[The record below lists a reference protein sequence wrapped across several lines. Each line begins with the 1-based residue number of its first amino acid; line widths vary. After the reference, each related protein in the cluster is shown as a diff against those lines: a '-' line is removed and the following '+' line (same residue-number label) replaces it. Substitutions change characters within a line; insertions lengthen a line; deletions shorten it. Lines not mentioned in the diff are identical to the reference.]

1 MSQINLGKCFDIYS
15 EMSEFRRGKKGYT
28 TKAITA
34 GQSSDKWA
42 SHANVPPI
50 HLCST
55 YNITDITEIDNMN
68 WIHSRYDNPSRSC
81 LEECLASLD
90 DAEYCVTYG
99 SAVGALTTLLLTLK
113 TGDHILLGSDL
124 YGGYCDLIICE
135 NLAKNMGIEYSFV
148 NLRDLDLLKKSI
160 KPNTTMIIFD
170 TPSNPLLRV
179 FDIKAISKIIHDTNR
194 KIIVVVDNTFITPY
208 FMHPLELGADI
219 ALYSLT
225 KYLNGHADV
234 VMGAM
239 TTNNNKLYA
248 KLKSLQKIAGVIPS
262 PFDCYLVMCGLNTLP
277 LRMQQHFKNGL
288 IVAKFLNQHPAV
300 EKVIHPGLSDHPDHA
315 LAVKQASGHS
325 GMLCFY
331 LRNAS
336 SKDIQSFLSKLK
348 MIRIA
353 ESLGDLKSGIY
364 LASLIPSTAMSVE
377 EKEAL
382 GITNNLLRL
391 SVGAEDPE
399 DIVEDL
405 NQALNQTITYGSKYF
420 QNFLTAIEKSI

>member
-1 MSQINLGKCFDIYS
+1 MSHINLEKCFDIYS
-15 EMSEFRRGKKGYT
+15 EMSKFRRGKEGYM

-42 SHANVPPI
+42 SNTNVPPI

-55 YNITDITEIDNMN
+55 YNITNITEIDNMT
-68 WIHSRYDNPSRSC
+68 WIYSRYDNPSRSC

-99 SAVGALTTLLLTLK
+99 SAVGALTTLFLTLK

-135 NLAKNMGIEYSFV
+135 NLAKNMGIEYSF
-148 NLRDLDLLKKSI
+148 S
-160 KPNTTMIIFD
+160 NTTMVIFD

-179 FDIKAISKIIHDTNR
+179 FDIKAISKIIHDSNR

-219 ALYSLT
+219 AIYSLT
-225 KYLNGHADV
+225 KYLNGQADV

-262 PFDCYLVMCGLNTLP
+262 PFDCYLVMRGLNTLP
-277 LRMQQHFKNGL
+277 LRMEQHFKNGL

-336 SKDIQSFLSKLK
+336 SKDIQEFLSKLK
-348 MIRIA
+348 MILIA
-353 ESLGDLKSGIY
+353 GILGDLKSGIY
-364 LASLIPSTAMSVE
+364 LASLIASTAMSVE

-382 GITNNLLRL
+382 EITNNLLRL
-391 SVGAEDPE
+391 SIGAEDPE
-399 DIVEDL
+399 DIVED
-405 NQALNQTITYGSKYF
+405 
-420 QNFLTAIEKSI
+420 